1 MPAYILEAVLL
12 AFVVAV
18 GATVIVVLLVY
29 VFWLTF
35 HYLVIEPIQKR
46 RFEKKVNDA
55 AKTGQLTGDAGVD
68 LAMSLRNLMDSGE
81 TTPEVPTRPKSPLDG
96 LDEIK

>member
-46 RFEKKVNDA
+46 RFEKKIDDA
-55 AKTGQLTGDAGVD
+55 AKAGHLTGSPEVD
-68 LAMSLRNLMDSGE
+68 LAASIRTLMGSGNISE
-81 TTPEVPTRPKSPLDG
+81 DKSPPDV
-96 LDEIK
+96 LDELK